1 MRRLQV
7 LLFSIFNLLG
17 TVQCSVGWLVGL
29 KYGGHQAADKI
40 ARKFNLVNKGRRGSL
55 DDVFLFV
62 PKAGNDQQRRD
73 TTAYIHERE
82 RDNTAY
88 ETDTDYTVEMI
99 QDISNQLF
107 HETGVMFAQLNRKV
121 SRKPRGTSNN
131 EPCCQFNDPQYEK
144 QWYLRNTGGP
154 DMHLEGAWKQGF
166 TGKGVTVTIL
176 DDGVEKTHDDLKANW
191 DPAASYDFN
200 NDDSDPS
207 PSWENFHGTRCA
219 GQVAAAANNSK
230 CGVGAA
236 FQASI
241 GGIRML
247 DGRITDEIECNSLG
261 FKRNYIDIYSIS
273 WGPDDDGRT
282 VDGPYSC
289 TKRALK
295 TGAKKGRHGKGSIF
309 VWASGNG
316 GSVSDDCNA
325 DGYVSSIYTIAIS
338 AISSRHQAPSYSESC
353 ACTLASAYSAGFSK
367 QNKIF
372 TTDVDNTCTNKHTGS
387 SAASPLAAGIFALV
401 LQANPG
407 LTWRDMQHLIVR
419 TARSAAEDRDSQW
432 ETNGAGHE
440 FHPKLGFGVL
450 DATAMVNVAQN
461 WTTVAL
467 QRRCSAVKATRP
479 NMAIRPLRAIKLKL
493 TVNPNDCKDR
503 SGGKNVRGYLRK
515 LEHVKL
521 YLTMST
527 PHTRGEVVVRLTS
540 PSGTT
545 SNLLS
550 RRPKDRGAGGDR
562 SRWETGF
569 QNWGLMT
576 VNFWDENPYGRWKL
590 QIGNFDRNQTNVLR
604 PTKLKSFK
612 LVFWGSEG
620 MSESDGAATDF
631 ENFAEST
638 VSSTPPI
645 TYTPP
650 S

>member
-1 MRRLQV
+1 MD
-7 LLFSIFNLLG
+7 N
-17 TVQCSVGWLVGL
+17 
-29 KYGGHQAADKI
+29 
-40 ARKFNLVNKGRRGSL
+40 
-55 DDVFLFV
+55 VFLLV
-62 PKAGNDQQRRD
+62 TKTDNHLRSGDEEHKAD
-73 TTAYIHERE
+73 A
-82 RDNTAY
+82 
-88 ETDTDYTVEMI
+88 DYTTEMI
-99 QDISNQLF
+99 QDISNKLL
-107 HETGVMFAQLNRKV
+107 HETGVIFAQLNRKV
-121 SRKPRGTSNN
+121 SRRPRGMQNDEN
-131 EPCCQFNDPQYEK
+131 CCNFNDPQFEK
-144 QWYLRNTGGP
+144 QWYLKSNRRP
-154 DMHLEGAWKQGF
+154 DMNLEGAWKQGL
-166 TGKGVTVTIL
+166 TGKGVKVTIL
-176 DDGVEKTHDDLKANW
+176 DDGVEKTHDDLKGNW
-191 DPAASYDFN
+191 DAAASYDFN
-200 NDDSDPS
+200 NDDRDPS
-207 PSWENFHGTRCA
+207 PSWDNFHGTRCA
-219 GQVAAAANNSK
+219 GQVAAVANNSK

-236 FQASI
+236 FEASI

-282 VDGPYSC
+282 LDGPYSC

-295 TGAKKGRHGKGSIF
+295 AGAKKGRNGKGSIF

-353 ACTLASAYSAGFSK
+353 ACTLASAYSAGYSK
-367 QNKIF
+367 KNRIF
-372 TTDVDNTCTNKHTGS
+372 TTDLYNTCTNEHTGS

-401 LQANPG
+401 LQANPS

-419 TARSAAEDRDSQW
+419 TARSAAVDRDSLW
-432 ETNGAGHE
+432 TANGAGHE

-450 DATAMVNVAQN
+450 DATAMVNVARN
-461 WTTVAL
+461 WTTVAP
-467 QRRCSAVKATRP
+467 QIRCAAVKATRP

-493 TVNPNDCKDR
+493 TVSPKDCKDD
-503 SGGKNVRGYLRK
+503 SSNKNRNGNLRK

-527 PHTRGEVVVRLTS
+527 PQTRGEIVVRLTS

-550 RRPKDRGAGGDR
+550 RRPKDRGISDDR
-562 SRWETGF
+562 SRWDSGF

-604 PTKLKSFK
+604 PAKLKSFK
-612 LVFWGSEG
+612 LIFWGSEG
-620 MSESDGAATDF
+620 MIGSHDVTELRSST
-631 ENFAEST
+631 EST
-638 VSSTPPI
+638 VSTSPSI

-650 S
+650 T